1 LVQNFGQRL
10 ISIIMRI
17 LHVLDHSL
25 PKHSGYVF
33 RTMSIMAQQKAM
45 GWDPVLVTTPRH
57 GTGSD
62 LFEDVDGWRI
72 YRTPNSGIPKW
83 LPPGLREMREMRI
96 TKYRL
101 HALIGELN
109 PDILH
114 AHSPVLN
121 FFPAFEAAGGR
132 PVVYEIRA
140 FWEDAAV
147 DHGTTREGS
156 LRYRISRAMETRAIR
171 QATEV
176 TTICE
181 GLRADILAR
190 GIRPDK
196 VTVIPNAVNAAAFP
210 PISENDA
217 KLTKELGL
225 EGRTV
230 LGFAGSFYAY
240 EGLEFLIRALP
251 ALKAEVPD
259 VALLLV
265 GGGPTEDRLRTAVAE
280 LGLED
285 TVIFTGRVPHDMVRR
300 YYSVADIMVYPRH
313 GIRLTETVTPLKPL
327 EAMAMTRLVLASD
340 VGGHRELIE
349 DGRTGRLFRADDAAD
364 LVRVCSELIKGRA
377 DWGAML
383 KAGRDYAENVRTW
396 QNSVAGYE
404 AVYRRCMKQS
414 RRG

>member
-1 LVQNFGQRL
+1 VQFFGQRL
-10 ISIIMRI
+10 INKPMRI
-17 LHVLDHSL
+17 LHILDHSL

-57 GTGSD
+57 GTGNEP
-62 LFEDVDGWRI
+62 FEDIEGWRI
-72 YRTPNSGIPKW
+72 YRTPNGGIPKW
-83 LPPGLREMREMRI
+83 LPPGLREMREMRL

-101 HALIGELN
+101 RALVEDLN

-147 DHGTTREGS
+147 DHGTTHEGS
-156 LRYRISRAMETRAIR
+156 LRYRVSRALETRAIR

-196 VTVIPNAVNAAAFP
+196 VTVIPNAVNAEAFP
-210 PISENDA
+210 PIGEKDA
-217 KLTKELGL
+217 DLVRELGL

-240 EGLEFLIRALP
+240 EGLEFLIRTLP
-251 ALKAEVPD
+251 ALKKEVPD

-265 GGGPTEDRLRTAVAE
+265 GGGPTEAQLKAAVAE

-285 TVIFTGRVPHDMVRR
+285 TVIFTGRVPHDSVRR

-327 EAMAMTRLVLASD
+327 EAMAMTRLVLASN
-340 VGGHRELIE
+340 VGGHKELIE
-349 DGRTGRLFRADDAAD
+349 DGRTGRLFRADDSAD
-364 LVRVCSELIKGRA
+364 FVRVCADLIRNRENWPA
-377 DWGAML
+377 IL
-383 KAGRDYAENVRTW
+383 QAGRDYAEHVRTW
-396 QNSVAGYE
+396 KNSVAEYE
-404 AVYRRCMKQS
+404 SVYRRCLGRP